1 MSPSCVSEGITGFA
15 RKVREWLQG
24 KEYRRSQTMNASS
37 EKNGLKPST
46 GDAQNPSAA
55 ASTTDAASSGAA
67 ASEAPAEELQTQVV
81 EALRTCF
88 DPEIPVNI
96 CDLGLVYSI
105 QVDPPGLTSPMCPV
119 AGSLP
124 PEVEAKVRSLPG
136 VTEARVEVVWDPP
149 WSPSMMSEAAKL
161 QLNVF

>member
-37 EKNGLKPST
+37 EKNGLKPSR
-46 GDAQNPSAA
+46 GDAQTPSAA
-55 ASTTDAASSGAA
+55 ASTTDAASSEAT
-67 ASEAPAEELQTQVV
+67 ASVTPSAEELQMQVI

-96 CDLGLVYSI
+96 HDLGLVYSI
-105 QVDPPGLTSPMCPV
+105 QVDPPGLV
-119 AGSLP
+119 NI
-124 PEVEAKVRSLPG
+124 R
-136 VTEARVEVVWDPP
+136 
-149 WSPSMMSEAAKL
+149 
-161 QLNVF
+161 